1 MKSSRRKLL
10 QQAIAMIV
18 IAAVLQRIGLTPVL
32 IIFFFLSGFLI
43 WLVVTRS
50 SRRDAREVFEFYI
63 AADEILRDQERQ
75 WYGFE
80 ILEVAQRGERVLSS
94 MPDPPPL
101 AYFSL
106 GALQYRAG
114 DYEAAAENLSALEE
128 VGFSEEHH
136 RRTPSPAL
144 RHYVELLRSIE
155 RDPAIAPLALGAIR
169 SLERGRRAHA
179 NSLLTASRER
189 LKSSSEVADPSS
201 TSLTEETM
209 ISGCQ
214 LPTSRESVI
223 VPRSISEVLHDIYQ
237 DEKPAC

>member
-1 MKSSRRKLL
+1 M

-50 SRRDAREVFEFYI
+50 SRREAREVFEFYI

-101 AYFSL
+101 VYFSL

-114 DYEAAAENLSALEE
+114 DFEAAAENLSALEE

-136 RRTPSPAL
+136 RSTPSPAL

-155 RDPAIAPLALGAIR
+155 RDPAIAPLALGAVR

-179 NSLLTASRER
+179 NSLLSESRER
-189 LKSSSEVADPSS
+189 LKGSEVTDPSR
-201 TSLTEETM
+201 TNLTEETM
-209 ISGCQ
+209 LSGCH
-214 LPTSRESVI
+214 LPDSRESVT